1 MTKLL
6 QNLSTLYLSNTVH
19 IDTSPPEA
27 SAEESTPSQPV
38 DQLVLIPLSE
48 KMRIASQL
56 VGMFTQEAGSP
67 TETTPEKGVV
77 TVAKGT
83 TVSALLTNKDNSNKR
98 SVRDAVLD
106 AMKKQFYKVYGP
118 MYDEAQEGGSGPPTK
133 EKYDQYVEALQCF
146 YTAKKRDQFMKNTN
160 TRFSLGT
167 NLKDNNLFRKVQEKK
182 KKDSTEPRGVTLKK
196 VIWYEKI
203 FDVIHEAHLSLSHA
217 TYSRTHKIL
226 IDKKWWVVPETAI
239 KVYISLCPE
248 CLSTTQPPVAESLH
262 PLKMM
267 ISSTIGKRAQM
278 DLIDYRRCPCL
289 GYRWILRY
297 VDHHSGFAHV
307 APLKRKTAKQT
318 GRALVRIMAAT
329 VIPEVLQSDNG
340 SEFLGRCKYYIN
352 KFFKTVNIVRANLVV
367 QTSKE
372 V

>member
-19 IDTSPPEA
+19 IDTSQPEV
-27 SAEESTPSQPV
+27 SAEESTPTQPV
-38 DQLVLIPLSE
+38 DQLQLINPSE
-48 KMRIASQL
+48 KMGIASQL
-56 VGMFTQEAGSP
+56 VGMFTQEAGSL

-118 MYDEAQEGGSGPPTK
+118 MYDEAQEGGSGLPTK

-226 IDKKWWVVPETAI
+226 IDKK
-239 KVYISLCPE
+239 
-248 CLSTTQPPVAESLH
+248 
-262 PLKMM
+262 
-267 ISSTIGKRAQM
+267 
-278 DLIDYRRCPCL
+278 
-289 GYRWILRY
+289 
-297 VDHHSGFAHV
+297 
-307 APLKRKTAKQT
+307 
-318 GRALVRIMAAT
+318 
-329 VIPEVLQSDNG
+329 
-340 SEFLGRCKYYIN
+340 
-352 KFFKTVNIVRANLVV
+352 
-367 QTSKE
+367 
-372 V
+372 